1 MSEESTKQPGTEET
15 NTENQSFEEAGA
27 DQPEATAQTAE
38 TNADAGGEA
47 ESGDS
52 GAAADQDAESRLAE
66 TEAVLAEKQNE
77 ILRLH
82 AEIQNTR
89 RRSEQDVEK
98 AHKYG
103 QEKLISELLPVID
116 NLERALQAATGD
128 DEQVVALREGVEL
141 TLKSFIDCLK
151 KSNVEALDPTGE
163 PFDPQYHQA
172 MSMVESDTAEP
183 NSVVAVMQKGY
194 ALNGRVLRP
203 AMVMVSKGPA
213 DGSAQGNNVNTSA

>member
-1 MSEESTKQPGTEET
+1 MNEESTKRPETEDQ
-15 NTENQSFEEAGA
+15 NAENQSFEGVGEER
-27 DQPEATAQTAE
+27 PEAAAQTSEANTE
-38 TNADAGGEA
+38 TGDHA
-47 ESGDS
+47 ESSDS
-52 GAAADQDAESRLAE
+52 SGQDVETRLLE

-82 AEIQNTR
+82 ADIQNTR
-89 RRSEQDVEK
+89 RRAEQDVEK

-128 DEQVVALREGVEL
+128 SEQVVALREGVEL
-141 TLKSFIDCLK
+141 TLKSFLDCLK

-163 PFDPQYHQA
+163 PFDPQFHQA

-194 ALNGRVLRP
+194 ALHGRVLRP
-203 AMVMVSKGPA
+203 AMVMVSKGSA
-213 DGSAQGNNVNTSA
+213 GGGSQGNNVNTSA

>member
-1 MSEESTKQPGTEET
+1 MSDESTKRPETEDQGTED
-15 NTENQSFEEAGA
+15 QSFEEVGA
-27 DQPEATAQTAE
+27 DQQEAE
-38 TNADAGGEA
+38 TAAEDMDAAGDDSAEAGEA
-47 ESGDS
+47 ELD
-52 GAAADQDAESRLAE
+52 AAGKLAA
-66 TEAVLAEKQNE
+66 TEAELAEKQNE

-82 AEIQNTR
+82 AEIQNIR
-89 RRSEQDVEK
+89 RRAEQDVEK

-116 NLERALQAATGD
+116 NLERALQAATGN

-141 TLKSFIDCLK
+141 TLKSFLDCLK

-163 PFDPQYHQA
+163 PFDPQFHQA

-194 ALNGRVLRP
+194 SLNGRVLRP

>member
-1 MSEESTKQPGTEET
+1 MSEESTKRPDAEEQ
-15 NTENQSFEEAGA
+15 NAQDQSFEEVSA
-27 DQPEATAQTAE
+27 DQPEAAAHTGD
-38 TNADAGGEA
+38 ADAGSQAESNDPAGEA
-47 ESGDS
+47 G
-52 GAAADQDAESRLAE
+52 QDAETRLLE

-163 PFDPQYHQA
+163 PFDPQFHQA

-194 ALNGRVLRP
+194 ALHGRVLRP

-213 DGSAQGNNVNTSA
+213 NGSSQGNNVNTSA